1 LQVENLKLIYDIKAA
16 TKQKEINNLNNNNSH
31 NPASSKNLN
40 NNNNNNKYSQRLN
53 FINKEEASN
62 LIIVRDKAQKI
73 VSVTEMGGNTNS
85 VHRIIHCDK
94 DSKNNNNNNNNNNN
108 FTNNNNNNNNNRH
121 LTECDNRKKEYPKI
135 QNNSNREATYYN
147 NGESS
152 PNKHYS
158 LEENNN
164 YLEYEREKRN
174 ILEGKVNNESGDWT
188 DLLKQ
193 SNMNREE
200 FNYYSKNRGLAK
212 IIDLIENS
220 NKLLR
225 DKNFQIR
232 ILLEENKDL
241 NLKNED
247 LDKENT
253 ALNQQNMHLLRESI
267 IQSTNNDGFKYTK
280 GDKGMDSSLVIK
292 KINQIIYF
300 NLKF

>member
-1 LQVENLKLIYDIKAA
+1 MQVENLKLKYDIKSAA
-16 TKQKEINNLNNNNSH
+16 KEKEINNLNNLYNSH

-40 NNNNNNKYSQRLN
+40 NNKNKYSERLN

-62 LIIVRDKAQKI
+62 LTIARDKAQKI
-73 VSVTEMGGNTNS
+73 ISVTEMGGNTNS
-85 VHRIIHCDK
+85 VRRIIHCDK
-94 DSKNNNNNNNNNNN
+94 DSKNNNNNTNNNNKFIN
-108 FTNNNNNNNNNRH
+108 NNNNNNNNNRH

-135 QNNSNREATYYN
+135 QNNSNREANYYN

-152 PNKHYS
+152 PNKHCS
-158 LEENNN
+158 VDENNN

-232 ILLEENKDL
+232 ILLEENKNL
-241 NLKNED
+241 NLKNEY

-253 ALNQQNMHLLRESI
+253 ELNQQNMNLLRESI
-267 IQSTNNDGFKYTK
+267 KQSTNNDSYKYTK
-280 GDKGMDSSLVIK
+280 GDKEMDSSLVIK
-292 KINQIIYF
+292 KINQNNF
-300 NLKF
+300 F